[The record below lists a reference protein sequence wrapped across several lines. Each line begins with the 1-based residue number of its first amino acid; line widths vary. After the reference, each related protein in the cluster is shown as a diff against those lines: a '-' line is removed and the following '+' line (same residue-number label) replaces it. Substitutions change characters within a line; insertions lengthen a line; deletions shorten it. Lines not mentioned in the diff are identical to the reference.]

1 MSNVNSPI
9 YEQDIKRTPTP
20 GGDYNSLLNDSSTNR
35 YITEDFDKIREY
47 SSIDLSEDNT
57 NSLQKL
63 KADNEFLKVQVEIAN
78 KEKEMHI
85 QLNAQEKIKTC
96 KQIKHLKLKLQTE
109 LLKLKKENE
118 TLLETNKLLSAKLQ
132 KVKIAKKENEEYY
145 KKQTES
151 QENHYQLLLNEKD
164 RIINTLKSEKKT
176 KTIKKSVSKKKPF
189 HTKKSSI
196 PLSLLSPKAATPQ
209 YIFSPK
215 QELDKISQLI
225 VKLEKEQAE
234 LKEAAS
240 DPEYSAQFSYQKFPK
255 NPAQLIGH
263 LPAKNMTQQRI
274 FSKNRQTSEY

>member
-109 LLKLKKENE
+109 
-118 TLLETNKLLSAKLQ
+118 
-132 KVKIAKKENEEYY
+132 
-145 KKQTES
+145 
-151 QENHYQLLLNEKD
+151 
-164 RIINTLKSEKKT
+164 
-176 KTIKKSVSKKKPF
+176 
-189 HTKKSSI
+189 
-196 PLSLLSPKAATPQ
+196 
-209 YIFSPK
+209 
-215 QELDKISQLI
+215 
-225 VKLEKEQAE
+225 
-234 LKEAAS
+234 EA
-240 DPEYSAQFSYQKFPK
+240 FSYKQKLDSFIFIVAK
-255 NPAQLIGH
+255 GCHASVYFFAQARVG
-263 LPAKNMTQQRI
+263 
-274 FSKNRQTSEY
+274 